1 MPNTTVKQTPKE
13 RATAHVQAAL
23 ATGIRGDARAIL
35 TEALHVLTLGTAR
48 QSPTDLEY
56 RNLKPGQ
63 KLADPARAGLLM
75 RCGTRSGRVWF
86 FRHQHPNTGKQ
97 TEVKMGAYPADLSVS
112 QARDLWDEMRTARNA
127 GLDPETVLQGTTGGQ
142 SPMTVADLVGR
153 YIAEYA
159 KPTKRSWKQDEDLLR
174 RHLVPTYGALPAT
187 KFTHKEAAQLLKGIH
202 QGGHHRLAERVR
214 AVISTMY
221 RVAVGKTRKIDT
233 LGGTWLDATTDN
245 PVENVM
251 LPARTAKNHKPTAK
265 EMTALLDA
273 LPIMGT
279 SGDILRLQAQI
290 MARVAEVAHMAWAEL
305 DLDEGRWVL
314 PAERAKNGHEHLVL
328 LPAQAIDFL
337 RDQNANQDAKGIKSP
352 YVFPQKANPN
362 KPTRSETVIH
372 ALSGK
377 RAALG
382 LPDAFKSH
390 SLRHAALTWAA
401 ENGATKDLRDR
412 VSNHVSKAR
421 DADSIYVAAQLNQPA
436 KELWQR
442 WADYLDTLTQPN
454 VFPIKARA

>member
-35 TEALHVLTLGTAR
+35 TEALQVLTLGAAR

-86 FRHQHPNTGKQ
+86 FRHQHPQTGKQ
-97 TEVKMGAYPADLSVS
+97 VEVKMGTYPADLSVS
-112 QARDLWDEMRTARNA
+112 QARDLWDEMRSARNA
-127 GLDPETVLQGTTGGQ
+127 GLDPETVVTSAPAGQ
-142 SPMTVADLVGR
+142 SPMTVAQLVDR

-174 RHLVPTYGALPAT
+174 RHLVPTYGSLPAT

-202 QGGHHRLAERVR
+202 QGGHARLAERVR

-221 RVAVGKTRKIDT
+221 RVAAGKTRKIDT
-233 LGGTWLDATTDN
+233 LGGTWLDVTTDN
-245 PVENVM
+245 PVEAVM
-251 LPARTAKNHKPTAK
+251 LPTRAAKNHKPTPK
-265 EMTALLDA
+265 ELTALLDA
-273 LPIMGT
+273 LPGMGT
-279 SGDILRLQAQI
+279 SGDILRLQAQT
-290 MARVAEVAHMAWAEL
+290 MSRVTEVAHMTWAEL
-305 DLDEGRWVL
+305 DLDAGRWVL

-328 LPAQAIDFL
+328 LPAQAIVFL
-337 RDQNANQDAKGIKSP
+337 RNHKASQEAAGIKTAF
-352 YVFPQKANPN
+352 VFPQKANPA
-362 KPTRSETVIH
+362 KPITSETVIH
-372 ALSGK
+372 AWADK
-377 RAALG
+377 RKALN
-382 LPDAFKSH
+382 LPQTFKTH

-412 VSNHVSKAR
+412 VSNHKTKAK
-421 DADSIYVAAQLNQPA
+421 DADSI
-436 KELWQR
+436 EL
-442 WADYLDTLTQPN
+442 
-454 VFPIKARA
+454 